1 MARSLSRPVGGGIA
15 CLTAA
20 LALVMHPA
28 AHADTQTWQAVQKAG
43 VLRCGAA
50 VAAPYVMRDPASGQ
64 YSGYFVDL
72 CRDFAEQVLKVKA
85 QFVDTSW
92 DNQVAGLQSGK
103 WDMAMALN
111 QTPERAQA
119 VAFSVAATD
128 YQISLLVNG
137 KNPKFASAGNN
148 LADYDKPGVT
158 IAVISGTAAD
168 KAVSAAIRNATL
180 MRLPGSDE
188 TRMALMSRR
197 ADVLADANDTNHLF
211 AMANS
216 WAKEVLPVPALA
228 RQGVSFALARSTPA
242 ADLAQ
247 LDAYLSQ
254 RRASGEIDQL
264 VDKASAQII
273 AGQKAQ

>member
-1 MARSLSRPVGGGIA
+1 MARFLSRKFGGSVA

-20 LALVMHPA
+20 LTLLIQAPA
-28 AHADTQTWQAVQKAG
+28 QADTQTWQNVQKAG

-50 VAAPYVMRDPASGQ
+50 IAAPYVMRDPASGQ
-64 YSGYFVDL
+64 YSGFFVDL
-72 CRDFAEQVLKVKA
+72 CRDFAENVLKVKA
-85 QFVDTSW
+85 EFVDTSW
-92 DNQVAGLQSGK
+92 DNQVAGIQSGK

-111 QTPERAQA
+111 STPERAKA
-119 VAFSVAATD
+119 VAFSVPAVD

-137 KNPKFASAGNN
+137 KNPKFSAAGTD

-168 KAVSAAIRNATL
+168 KAVSGAIKQAKL

-188 TRMALMSRR
+188 TRMALMSKR
-197 ADVLADANDTNHLF
+197 ADILADANDTNHLF
-211 AMANS
+211 ALANG
-216 WAKEVLPVPALA
+216 WVKEVLPVPALA
-228 RQGVSFALARSTPA
+228 KQGVSFALSRETPA

-247 LDAYLSQ
+247 LDDYLTG
-254 RRASGEIDQL
+254 RRASGEIDKL
-264 VDKASAQII
+264 VDKASAEIL

>member
-1 MARSLSRPVGGGIA
+1 MTWFLSRKMGGGLA

-20 LALVMHPA
+20 VALLVQPA
-28 AHADTQTWQAVQKAG
+28 AQAEAQTWQGVQKTG

-64 YSGYFVDL
+64 YSGFFVDL
-72 CRDFAEQVLKVKA
+72 CRDFAENVLKVKA
-85 QFVDTSW
+85 EFVDTSW

-111 QTPERAQA
+111 MTPERAKA
-119 VAFSVAATD
+119 VTFSVPATD
-128 YQISLLVNG
+128 YQISLLINQ
-137 KNPKFASAGNN
+137 KNPKFNGAGSS

-168 KAVSAAIRNATL
+168 KAVSAAIKSATL

-211 AMANS
+211 AMAND
-216 WAKEVLPVPALA
+216 WTKEVLPVPALA
-228 RQGVSFALARSTPA
+228 KQGVSFALSRETPA
-242 ADLAQ
+242 EDLAQ
-247 LDAYLSQ
+247 LDAYLTQ
-254 RRASGEIDQL
+254 RREAGEIDKL
-264 VDKASAQII
+264 VDKASAEII
-273 AGQKAQ
+273 AGKKAQ

>member
-1 MARSLSRPVGGGIA
+1 MARSLSRKVSAGVA
-15 CLTAA
+15 CLTAT
-20 LALVMHPA
+20 LALLSQPA
-28 AHADTQTWQAVQKAG
+28 AHADTQTWQSVQKAG

-72 CRDFAEQVLKVKA
+72 CRDFAENVLKVKA

-111 QTPERAQA
+111 MTPERAKA
-119 VAFSVAATD
+119 VAFSTPATD
-128 YQISLLVNG
+128 YQVSLLINE
-137 KNPKFASAGNN
+137 KNPKFSGAGN
-148 LADYDKPGVT
+148 AITDFDKPGVT

-168 KAVSAAIRNATL
+168 KAVTAAIKNATL

-211 AMANS
+211 AMANN
-216 WAKEVLPVPALA
+216 WVKEVIPVPAMA
-228 RQGVSFALARSTPA
+228 KQGVSFALAHDTPA
-242 ADLAQ
+242 ADLAE
-247 LDAYLSQ
+247 LDAYLTQ
-254 RRASGEIDQL
+254 RRASGEIDKL
-264 VDKASAQII
+264 VDKASAEII
-273 AGQKAQ
+273 AGGKAQ